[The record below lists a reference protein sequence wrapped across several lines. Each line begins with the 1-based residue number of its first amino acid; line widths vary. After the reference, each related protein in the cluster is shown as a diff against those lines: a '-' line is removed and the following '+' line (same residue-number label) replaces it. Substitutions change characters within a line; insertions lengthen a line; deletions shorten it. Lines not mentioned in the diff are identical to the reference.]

1 MNKLPKEIKDKII
14 QFNKSCLKTAKL
26 QNELTYLFKGY
37 NMDIEDFY
45 GNKNYGMPGN
55 LITKG
60 FAYILN
66 CEGNINEII
75 KEIEKLFLYYNKCN
89 NNKIENFII
98 NLKEKLKYKFKNLN
112 DLKIGYEYR
121 KDIGFYN
128 IYHNK
133 KELDIDKKY
142 TDVINKEI
150 CSYFT
155 CNDNIYFAYD
165 FDKFGK
171 DDNNE

>member
-14 QFNKSCLKTAKL
+14 QLNKSCLETAKL
-26 QNELTYLFKGY
+26 QNELTCLFEAY
-37 NMDIEDFY
+37 NMDIDDFY
-45 GNKNYGMPGN
+45 GNKNYGIPDN
-55 LITKG
+55 LKTEG
-60 FAYILN
+60 FAHILN
-66 CEGNINEII
+66 CEGYINETI

-133 KELDIDKKY
+133 IELDIDKKY
-142 TDVINKEI
+142 TDVVSKEL
-150 CSYFT
+150 CLHFT
-155 CNDNIYFAYD
+155 CDDNIYFAYD
-165 FDKFGK
+165 FDKFEK